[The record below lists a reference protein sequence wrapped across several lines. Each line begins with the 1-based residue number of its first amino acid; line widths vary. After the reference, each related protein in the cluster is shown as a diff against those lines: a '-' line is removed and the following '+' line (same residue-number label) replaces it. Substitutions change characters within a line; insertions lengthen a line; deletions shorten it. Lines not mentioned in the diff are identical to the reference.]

1 MIVSFLKITS
11 LIDPV
16 YLPNQT
22 VSQLRGKRKLLQK
35 ALATY
40 CGALDGCGIPEPDK
54 PPVRVNHRVM
64 HLIGHQQLSC
74 REGYSLLSCGMDNYG
89 GILLSF

>member
-1 MIVSFLKITS
+1 MIASFLKITS

-22 VSQLRGKRKLLQK
+22 VNKLTSKRKLLQK
-35 ALATY
+35 ALAKY
-40 CGALDGCGIPEPDK
+40 CGTLDGCGIPEPDK
-54 PPVRVNHRVM
+54 TPVRMNLRVM
-64 HLIGHQQLSC
+64 RLIGHQQLNC

-89 GILLSF
+89 GILRTN